1 MTSIAIIVDAACDL
15 PDSFI
20 QQHNVFVMPFN
31 VLTSNGCVKDDGL
44 IQTKLRLYKSHVINK
59 TLDFAR
65 TDVLLPNEIE
75 TFFFEHIVF
84 NYDSAIFI
92 TVAASRSEM
101 FNTMQSTWK
110 HLSIK
115 CFQLRREKGLQA
127 NFKLE
132 ILDSGTMG
140 PGQGLLAYAAVAAI
154 KTGGSITD
162 VLHFVQK
169 IRGTIYIYGVASDL
183 LYAYTRAKAKNENS
197 ITWGK
202 YALASTLN
210 LKPILRFYNG
220 DSTTVGRGRGFDG
233 AFKQVAIHLKKKLTQ
248 GLRVN
253 RINVSYS
260 GNLSDI
266 EQSSDY
272 LELVESAKRC
282 GVIVLLSHM
291 SVTLAVNVGEK
302 AIMIAFCAESSDFS
316 L

>member
-15 PDSFI
+15 PASFI

-31 VLTSNGCVKDDGL
+31 VVTDSACVKDDGL
-44 IQTKLRLYKSHVINK
+44 PQTKLRLYKSHIINK

-65 TDVLLPNEIE
+65 TDILLPNEIE
-75 TFFFEHIVF
+75 SFFFEHIVF
-84 NYDSAIFI
+84 NYDSAVFI
-92 TVAASRSEM
+92 TVSASRSEM
-101 FNTMQSTWK
+101 FSTMQSTWK
-110 HLSIK
+110 HMSIK

-127 NFKLE
+127 NFNLE
-132 ILDSGTMG
+132 IIDSGTMG
-140 PGQGLLAYAAVAAI
+140 PGQGLLAYAAVAAV

-162 VLHFVQK
+162 VVHFVQK

-210 LKPILRFYNG
+210 LKPILRFHDG

-233 AFKQVAIHLKKKLTQ
+233 AFKQITSHLRKKLAQ

-260 GNLSDI
+260 GDLVDI

-272 LELVESAKRC
+272 IDLITSAKKC
-282 GVIVLLSHM
+282 GVAILLSNM
-291 SVTLAVNVGEK
+291 SVTLAVHIGEK
-302 AIMIAFCAESSDFS
+302 AIMVAFCAESSDFS